1 MRLRLRG
8 LRERA
13 ERHWLALVAALS
25 LAGLAVMALVG
36 ALTDAGASE
45 VNGYGMLAFAIIT
58 VPVVLWG
65 AFWRQRQAAAS
76 GRQAETTHREA
87 LDARLH
93 HGAEMVNSEHEG
105 VQLAGRYLLES
116 LAREYADA
124 YADLVTQILEATKV
138 EDDDGR
144 TDDLG

>member
-1 MRLRLRG
+1 MRPRG

-76 GRQAETTHREA
+76 GRQAETSHREA
-87 LDARLH
+87 LDARLR

-105 VQLAGRYLLES
+105 VQLAGRFLLES
-116 LAREYADA
+116 LAAEYADE
-124 YADLVTQILEATKV
+124 YAELVRRILSIGKTGEG
-138 EDDDGR
+138 DGR

>member
-1 MRLRLRG
+1 MR

-25 LAGLAVMALVG
+25 LAGLAIMALVG

-76 GRQAETTHREA
+76 GRQAETSHREA
-87 LDARLH
+87 LDARLR
-93 HGAEMVNSEHEG
+93 HGAEMVNSEHAG
-105 VQLAGRYLLES
+105 VRVAGRHLLIS
-116 LAREYADA
+116 LAAEDPIEYP
-124 YADLVTQILEATKV
+124 DLVAQILRMSKI

-144 TDDLG
+144 ADDLG